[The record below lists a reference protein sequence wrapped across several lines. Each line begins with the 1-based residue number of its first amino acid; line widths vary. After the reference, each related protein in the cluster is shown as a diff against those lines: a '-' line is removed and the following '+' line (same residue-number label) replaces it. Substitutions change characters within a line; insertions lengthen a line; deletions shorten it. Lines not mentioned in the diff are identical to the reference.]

1 MIISYSYCY
10 ISLGRGT
17 PSVIKNRTNGLVPIA
32 ETDLPDSPEAK
43 ILYETSYNGRLRSET
58 QFGRDLLE
66 GNQQLID
73 LRVER
78 LNQRF
83 NIPQIFGESVN
94 GNPRMLQESI
104 LFFIYITEEINRTYN
119 M

>member
-58 QFGRDLLE
+58 QFGSDLLE

-78 LNQRF
+78 LNQCF
-83 NIPQIFGESVN
+83 NIPQILIKNHALNWRPTRRGSLIVKKNKEQRN
-94 GNPRMLQESI
+94 
-104 LFFIYITEEINRTYN
+104 
-119 M
+119 